1 MHGVWTIAL
10 CTLILSGL
18 AVPVFAA
25 CPPTFPPPDYHVMPD
40 DDVQAFVTYS
50 ESDRIQTLVV
60 QPTFSGT
67 ATEFGMVMPIPDMP
81 EINEAPEDMFD
92 ELWVYTEYALPE
104 VVFAEQSDP
113 YMSADSSVVVLEQK
127 AVGDFETTLLT
138 AGDAGDLIDW
148 LNSHD
153 FQFATEDEA
162 NFDYYVQKGGYY
174 FVAMKVN
181 MDRVDVGD
189 DGTID
194 GQLRPIEFVFKSEQP
209 MLPFRIMAHDM
220 DPMIFTL
227 YTLGDIPYYIPG
239 VEIIFADR
247 IPDGSS
253 PDIESL
259 ERYDPSDRWLFR
271 MEVDFDPRAIEGNLI
286 LHRLHDADDWMQR
299 LSPVVTINPHLSL
312 PSSGIMPLFRLSVMD
327 VEGFTNTAQ
336 AIENILSWYSECD
349 DAAQIMLRAD
359 GSEPICVE
367 SDMDEY
373 VDRGWVPIGHA
384 AEVEEW
390 KQDLAAVGILMAS
403 DFADN
408 ATPLKQ
414 ASIGIPPESIECKE
428 TMQLMIRPGGGSACL
443 TESSADALAE
453 RGWVKSAMMA
463 DELLRLS

>member
-1 MHGVWTIAL
+1 
-10 CTLILSGL
+10 
-18 AVPVFAA
+18 
-25 CPPTFPPPDYHVMPD
+25 
-40 DDVQAFVTYS
+40 
-50 ESDRIQTLVV
+50 
-60 QPTFSGT
+60 
-67 ATEFGMVMPIPDMP
+67 
-81 EINEAPEDMFD
+81 
-92 ELWVYTEYALPE
+92 
-104 VVFAEQSDP
+104 
-113 YMSADSSVVVLEQK
+113 
-127 AVGDFETTLLT
+127 
-138 AGDAGDLIDW
+138 
-148 LNSHD
+148 
-153 FQFATEDEA
+153 
-162 NFDYYVQKGGYY
+162 
-174 FVAMKVN
+174 MKVN